1 MFDISKYK
9 KSNVKISIRL
19 PENINDILKLIA
31 KKEKMSFNNV
41 IVSCIQNSLDQ
52 LDLDAYFNGS
62 DDSKKTDGTNQNKNK
77 NQGKD
82 NKNNSNSNGND
93 KLDNKK
99 ENESIPKL
107 IVRLRGKHSTKYLCS
122 YNFTI
127 TNENTES
134 ELAGSNYDDYKV
146 LLKKSSLKVRPG
158 ELINFEFS
166 EKPKKIRA
174 YIWDDEITELKMTRG
189 SIRVPNYDKKIVV
202 GIEGT
207 YKNGKILYA
216 VVLDIRG

>member
-62 DDSKKTDGTNQNKNK
+62 DDSKKTDGTNQNKN
-77 NQGKD
+77 QGKD

-99 ENESIPKL
+99 ENDKDEHKKDDDDGDNGD
-107 IVRLRGKHSTKYLCS
+107 LRKD
-122 YNFTI
+122 
-127 TNENTES
+127 
-134 ELAGSNYDDYKV
+134 A
-146 LLKKSSLKVRPG
+146 
-158 ELINFEFS
+158 
-166 EKPKKIRA
+166 
-174 YIWDDEITELKMTRG
+174 
-189 SIRVPNYDKKIVV
+189 
-202 GIEGT
+202 
-207 YKNGKILYA
+207 
-216 VVLDIRG
+216 

>member
-52 LDLDAYFNGS
+52 LDLDAYF
-62 DDSKKTDGTNQNKNK
+62 KKTDGTDQNKNK

-82 NKNNSNSNGND
+82 NKDNKNNSNGND

-99 ENESIPKL
+99 ENDKNEHKKDDDDGDNGD
-107 IVRLRGKHSTKYLCS
+107 LRKD
-122 YNFTI
+122 
-127 TNENTES
+127 
-134 ELAGSNYDDYKV
+134 A
-146 LLKKSSLKVRPG
+146 
-158 ELINFEFS
+158 
-166 EKPKKIRA
+166 
-174 YIWDDEITELKMTRG
+174 
-189 SIRVPNYDKKIVV
+189 
-202 GIEGT
+202 
-207 YKNGKILYA
+207 
-216 VVLDIRG
+216 